1 MRLFPFSL
9 KPPVSTTAVDQ
20 QHLTPDQHQAATRDN
35 RAFVAEV
42 DDRVDRVDDRL
53 CGMERQA
60 ALMRQQ
66 QGGFRRSYGSRPLE
80 LAVKNDFLQLH
91 CFQSFRR
98 HIYRQRARSWTWTSD
113 LLFCRQLA
121 KRRVFLLLFFVLHW
135 VERIF
140 VLERSWIR

>member
-80 LAVKNDFLQLH
+80 LAVKNVFLQLH

-98 HIYRQRARSWTWTSD
+98 HIYRQRARSWTWTSG
-113 LLFCRQLA
+113 LLFLSPIGQEA
-121 KRRVFLLLFFVLHW
+121 GFFV
-135 VERIF
+135 V
-140 VLERSWIR
+140 VLRAPLGRENICVGGKLDT